1 MDKMENE
8 VESRL
13 RPFYVLRLL
22 YEMTDEEHDLTTNQI
37 VDLLREKYGVR
48 TQRTRIPQ
56 DIALLQEFYKDND
69 DVEIRADVVPGRPSR
84 FCMLRRGFE
93 PVEIKLLNDAV
104 YSSLFLTE
112 EKTKKLSGKLLGL
125 LSVHEAEAIRETLV
139 DNGRLKHEN
148 EKIMYIV
155 SCLQEA
161 IMRRRQVAF
170 QYFHYDLMKRRRL
183 GNDGLYYFVSPY
195 ALVSH
200 EDNYYLI
207 GFSEKHQETVHFRVD
222 RIDDTPDLLDAACVP
237 PPEGF
242 DLAHYKSTMFRM
254 YDSKRVEVELACD
267 ESVMDSIVDRFGL
280 DVDNGLIDGHTF
292 SVTAEVAVNH
302 IFYSWVFGFGGK
314 VKILNPEEVVNG
326 YADMILAAA
335 NPLPKKEQKKKK
347 KQK

>member
-84 FCMLRRGFE
+84 FCMLRRDFE
-93 PVEIKLLNDAV
+93 PVEIKLLNDTV

-112 EKTKKLSGKLLGL
+112 EKTEKLSGKLLGL

-139 DNGRLKHEN
+139 DNGRLKHDN

-161 IMRRRQVAF
+161 IMRKCQVAF
-170 QYFHYDLMKRRRL
+170 QYFHYDFLKRRVPA
-183 GNDGLYYFVSPY
+183 NDGLPYFVSPY

-207 GFSEKHQETVHFRVD
+207 GFSEKHQEIVHFRVD
-222 RIDDTPDLLDAACVP
+222 RIDDPPDLLDAACVP
-237 PPEGF
+237 PPEDF
-242 DLAHYKSTMFRM
+242 DLARYKSTMFRM
-254 YDSKRVEVELACD
+254 YDSERVEVELACD

-280 DVDNGLIDGHTF
+280 DVDVVPINGHSF

-302 IFYSWVFGFGGK
+302 IFYSWIFGFGGK
-314 VKILNPEEVVNG
+314 VKIRGPKEVTKG
-326 YADMILAAA
+326 YAGMVFAAA
-335 NPLPKKEQKKKK
+335 KSFGPEKRK